1 MTVIVPPAGA
11 LSRAELVE
19 LDKRHVW
26 HPYTAM
32 GRYRAETDPLVIV
45 RAEGS
50 RLFDADGRSY
60 LDANSSW
67 YCAALGHRHPRLLAA
82 LAEQAQTLAHVVL
95 AGITHE
101 PAARLAAELA
111 A

>member
-1 MTVIVPPAGA
+1 MAP
-11 LSRAELVE
+11 SRRERIVE

-26 HPYTAM
+26 HPYTPM
-32 GRYRAETDPLVIV
+32 ETYVAETDPLVLE

-50 RLFDADGRSY
+50 RLFDVNGRSY

-67 YCAALGHRHPRLLAA
+67 WCALLGHRHPRLVQA
-82 LAEQAQTLAHVVL
+82 LSEQAQSLAHVAL

-101 PAARLAAELA
+101 PAAELARALAA
-111 A
+111 